1 MGGKK
6 GWKLEFAADAG
17 TKKRPDETVHFVPD
31 CCLLLPELG
40 REIASFPNLSQ
51 ELQLCN
57 QLFDSGFLQEN
68 HLEFNIIAFS

>member
-1 MGGKK
+1 MEARIRSGCWGP
-6 GWKLEFAADAG
+6 
-17 TKKRPDETVHFVPD
+17 RSSPDETVHFV
-31 CCLLLPELG
+31 PELG

-51 ELQLCN
+51 ELQPCN